1 LNLPQGVVKAQL
13 KKAGISKKMTYLREL
28 QWTLKVRQWIDP
40 NTAILYAS
48 LRERAE
54 RGSDLDREDLGYFG
68 ADFLFTLK
76 FDDNGN
82 WKIVK
87 THRMSGKG
95 EESQSTS
102 VPLAEEVAYQS
113 PKGSYRIQASADGTA
128 LWIVPTN
135 DPARRKVLPDADP
148 DNRLASEFSSSPD
161 EKWLYDDRQS
171 ELYRDIG
178 ELSFAAL
185 NKKEWL
191 WKNAV
196 DYASKNF
203 HFPRKDVAGS
213 FAGWSFD
220 SSRFLIRFSYEG
232 PDQQRYAYFNTRT
245 NRFEQTAY
253 LRMINNILE
262 GGKPLDAFPNAQFAR
277 GGPARHMV
285 FVEPIDTPPSEAL
298 LKTRY
303 DALDQKMNKLREKAL
318 GDRATGDN
326 DAILL
331 KVIRDSYQQWNKARE
346 DAVKIYLPF
355 APKLE
360 QEDRRLQFLCDLTE
374 EEVNQ
379 LEEFVAPAAR
389 GSEAPE
395 RPAPTPTSTL

>member
-1 LNLPQGVVKAQL
+1 MNVRSTTTRPLAATAAVLVLLLPLSLKSLRSETPESDQTSPSPDKRWEYRPDESGPKIVKAGTTEVALDLSDQPGGNGFRFATVIWAPDSKRFAFNYGQGREHATSLYQLRDDHWVALKSPSDVDEISNLPEGVVKAQV
-13 KKAGISKKMTYLREL
+13 KKAGISKKVTYLREL

-87 THRMSGKG
+87 THRMSSKG

-113 PKGSYRIQASADGTA
+113 PKDSYRIQASADGTA

-148 DNRLASEFSSSPD
+148 
-161 EKWLYDDRQS
+161 
-171 ELYRDIG
+171 
-178 ELSFAAL
+178 
-185 NKKEWL
+185 
-191 WKNAV
+191 
-196 DYASKNF
+196 
-203 HFPRKDVAGS
+203 
-213 FAGWSFD
+213 
-220 SSRFLIRFSYEG
+220 
-232 PDQQRYAYFNTRT
+232 
-245 NRFEQTAY
+245 
-253 LRMINNILE
+253 
-262 GGKPLDAFPNAQFAR
+262 
-277 GGPARHMV
+277 
-285 FVEPIDTPPSEAL
+285 
-298 LKTRY
+298 
-303 DALDQKMNKLREKAL
+303 
-318 GDRATGDN
+318 
-326 DAILL
+326 
-331 KVIRDSYQQWNKARE
+331 YQQWNKARE

-360 QEDRRLQFLCDLTE
+360 QENLRLQFLCDLTE
-374 EEVNQ
+374 EEVKQ

-395 RPAPTPTSTL
+395 RPAPAPTSTL

>member
-185 NKKEWL
+185 NKKEWMRRATARL
-191 WKNAV
+191 RRRLRKCLRPWSISNPKPIAHRIKRDAREPTARAGGYFIVPLHGSQYDPQLRKINAL
-196 DYASKNF
+196 
-203 HFPRKDVAGS
+203 PRFEDKKAPPKRTS
-213 FAGWSFD
+213 
-220 SSRFLIRFSYEG
+220 FLI
-232 PDQQRYAYFNTRT
+232 
-245 NRFEQTAY
+245 
-253 LRMINNILE
+253 
-262 GGKPLDAFPNAQFAR
+262 
-277 GGPARHMV
+277 
-285 FVEPIDTPPSEAL
+285 
-298 LKTRY
+298 
-303 DALDQKMNKLREKAL
+303 
-318 GDRATGDN
+318 
-326 DAILL
+326 
-331 KVIRDSYQQWNKARE
+331 
-346 DAVKIYLPF
+346 
-355 APKLE
+355 
-360 QEDRRLQFLCDLTE
+360 
-374 EEVNQ
+374 
-379 LEEFVAPAAR
+379 
-389 GSEAPE
+389 
-395 RPAPTPTSTL
+395 